1 MSPKTNKTG
10 MTGRERVPTV
20 DSNINR
26 TLTIRTL
33 KASEHETNRIKPS
46 LNDSIVVSSSP

>member
-1 MSPKTNKTG
+1 
-10 MTGRERVPTV
+10 MTAGGRDRVPTI
-20 DSNINR
+20 DSNVNR

-33 KASEHETNRIKPS
+33 KASEHETNRLKPS